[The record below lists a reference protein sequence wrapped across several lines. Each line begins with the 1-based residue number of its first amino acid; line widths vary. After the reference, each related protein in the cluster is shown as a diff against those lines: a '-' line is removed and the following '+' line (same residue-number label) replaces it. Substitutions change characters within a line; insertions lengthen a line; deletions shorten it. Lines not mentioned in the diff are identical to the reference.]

1 MHELKTQLETK
12 IQNMFAVMSN
22 NYSTITLT
30 HEHVE
35 NALSKYLNWSRRARL
50 NKTIQ

>member
-1 MHELKTQLETK
+1 
-12 IQNMFAVMSN
+12 MFAVMSN

-50 NKTIQ
+50 NKQYSKKFQYKH